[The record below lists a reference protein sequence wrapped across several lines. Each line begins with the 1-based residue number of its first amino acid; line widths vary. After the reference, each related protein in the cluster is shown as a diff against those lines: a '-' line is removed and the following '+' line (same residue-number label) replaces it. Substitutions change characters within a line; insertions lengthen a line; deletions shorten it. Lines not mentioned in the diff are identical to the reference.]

1 MIQTNDIE
9 KKQAERHSFFS
20 SLLTLWR
27 NSQTR
32 LPKEKARLLADYVQ
46 GAFATNPALLRDS
59 SGFNRFVLS
68 LEAVKLAAEEIGLRG
83 GQPSFVV
90 NIFVK

>member
-32 LPKEKARLLADYVQ
+32 LPTEKARLLADYVQ
-46 GAFATNPALLRDS
+46 GACATTPALLRDS
-59 SGFNRFVLS
+59 SG
-68 LEAVKLAAEEIGLRG
+68 
-83 GQPSFVV
+83 
-90 NIFVK
+90 